1 MPWVELV
8 LVVRWPER
16 WDVGGGSSR
25 GSREL
30 KSDNDSGTS
39 RRLGSWVLGL
49 GAPGLPRVI
58 VTPILQ

>member
-30 KSDNDSGTS
+30 KCDESGMS
-39 RRLGSWVLGL
+39 RRLGSWVWGRLDC
-49 GAPGLPRVI
+49 
-58 VTPILQ
+58 QE